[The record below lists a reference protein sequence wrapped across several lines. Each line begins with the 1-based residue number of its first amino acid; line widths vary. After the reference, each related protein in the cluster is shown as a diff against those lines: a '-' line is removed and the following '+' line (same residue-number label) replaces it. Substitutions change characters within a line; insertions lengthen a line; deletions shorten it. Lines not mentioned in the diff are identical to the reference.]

1 MEREVNAW
9 VIKEEEHS
17 FQILLL
23 LCTIFLHLTGET
35 NLFVFCNSL
44 VVLLKKKKRLCIFI
58 IHKADCGGVTNIG
71 KISSSIGRTVTGFTI
86 S

>member
-44 VVLLKKKKRLCIFI
+44 VVLLKKKRLCIFI
-58 IHKADCGGVTNIG
+58 YVSSHPDTL
-71 KISSSIGRTVTGFTI
+71 ISPEHPQNKGQLSM
-86 S
+86 

>member
-9 VIKEEEHS
+9 VSKEEEEHS

-44 VVLLKKKKRLCIFI
+44 VVLLKKKSVFLFMYL
-58 IHKADCGGVTNIG
+58 
-71 KISSSIGRTVTGFTI
+71 RTLTL
-86 S
+86 

>member
-9 VIKEEEHS
+9 VSKEKEEHS
-17 FQILLL
+17 FQILL

-44 VVLLKKKKRLCIFI
+44 VVLLKKKKKCIVI
-58 IHKADCGGVTNIG
+58 YV
-71 KISSSIGRTVTGFTI
+71 SSHPDTVINPEHPQNKG
-86 S
+86 

>member
-44 VVLLKKKKRLCIFI
+44 VVLLKKKKTVYFYLCVFPP
-58 IHKADCGGVTNIG
+58 
-71 KISSSIGRTVTGFTI
+71 
-86 S
+86 

>member
-9 VIKEEEHS
+9 VSKEKEEHS
-17 FQILLL
+17 FQILL

-44 VVLLKKKKRLCIFI
+44 VVLLKKKSVLLFMYL
-58 IHKADCGGVTNIG
+58 
-71 KISSSIGRTVTGFTI
+71 RTLTL
-86 S
+86 